1 MPDHIF
7 DDQRRAWIA
16 AHAGVFLFQKRR
28 AELLGKRLRAA
39 NRNRTGARPDPHDD
53 QVTAPLLLRTA
64 STPTGSLE
72 TAIAVIAALAA
83 PIGWPAGRL
92 LYEWITR
99 RLIPDNLRAYPI
111 PALVWGAIICGAP
124 LLLLDPSPSLWS
136 SLVVPWL
143 GAQLPAILL
152 AAGMYGI
159 LEGWLA
165 VDGSS
170 HWWPMAPKEPDIDDR
185 LLLGPMESTMPTLL
199 DPAPVK
205 RRPAALT
212 ARRTPPKV
220 TWLPLVSGLILAGA
234 GTLWFTAEVI
244 EATVGNADSAI
255 SSTDDRNSFDTTAN

>member
-7 DDQRRAWIA
+7 DEQRRAWIA

-53 QVTAPLLLRTA
+53 QVTSPLMLRTA
-64 STPTGSLE
+64 STSTGSLE
-72 TAIAVIAALAA
+72 TAIAVIAAVAA

-92 LYEWITR
+92 LYVWITR
-99 RLIPDNLRAYPI
+99 RLIPDSLRAYPI
-111 PALVWGAIICGAP
+111 PALVWGAIVCGAP

-136 SLVVPWL
+136 SLIVPWL
-143 GAQLPAILL
+143 GAQLPATLL
-152 AAGMYGI
+152 AAGIYGI

-170 HWWPMAPKEPDIDDR
+170 DLWPMTPKDPDVDDT

-205 RRPAALT
+205 RRRAGLT
-212 ARRTPPKV
+212 GRRTPPKIR
-220 TWLPLVSGLILAGA
+220 WLPLVSGLILAGV
-234 GTLWFTAEVI
+234 GTVWFAAEVI
-244 EATVGNADSAI
+244 DATLGNADSAI
-255 SSTDDRNSFDTTAN
+255 WPTDRNSLDTSSY